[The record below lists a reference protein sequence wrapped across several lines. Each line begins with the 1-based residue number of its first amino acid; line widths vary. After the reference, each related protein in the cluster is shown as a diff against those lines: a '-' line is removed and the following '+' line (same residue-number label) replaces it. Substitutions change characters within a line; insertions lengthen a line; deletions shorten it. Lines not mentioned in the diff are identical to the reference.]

1 MALQIIRDA
10 PSRDS
15 YTSLVEH
22 QAQTPGTFFGGKP
35 VLYYQAQ
42 GAKLSIDKQHLA
54 SDSSFA
60 SLAPAETEATSEPVV
75 NGNSDHA
82 DQQQVELQGL
92 DVWVTSE
99 YGMDNH
105 VPINRHYPSSDDEGA
120 EQEPMPGAGGWITSE
135 NMHEFFDEEG
145 NLRAPNGVTVLGGE
159 EDTPAEGS
167 LGGGAGTIRTADEKS
182 AGSYCPREA
191 ALTRVRWNGSSR
203 RYPSRADALR
213 WISLG
218 DVYEMDCPRTSILSL
233 TKSAKDYTTG

>member
-105 VPINRHYPSSDDEGA
+105 VPINRHCMPNASLDTSSSFHPPPPLEYKFRTPPYPYTRNRATPSTCNYVFRICHRLR
-120 EQEPMPGAGGWITSE
+120 MTTSR
-135 NMHEFFDEEG
+135 
-145 NLRAPNGVTVLGGE
+145 L
-159 EDTPAEGS
+159 
-167 LGGGAGTIRTADEKS
+167 
-182 AGSYCPREA
+182 
-191 ALTRVRWNGSSR
+191 
-203 RYPSRADALR
+203 
-213 WISLG
+213 
-218 DVYEMDCPRTSILSL
+218 LSC
-233 TKSAKDYTTG
+233 S